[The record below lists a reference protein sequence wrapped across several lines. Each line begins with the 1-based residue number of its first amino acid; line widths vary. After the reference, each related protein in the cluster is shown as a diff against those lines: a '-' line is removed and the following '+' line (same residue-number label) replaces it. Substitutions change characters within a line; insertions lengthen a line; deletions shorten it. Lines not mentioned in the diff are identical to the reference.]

1 MKTIGVIV
9 AMNKEMAKLKT
20 IINVTETFEIYN
32 NTFFVESIITQKLF
46 LQFQVLARLMR
57 Q

>member
-20 IINVTETFEIYN
+20 IINVTETLSLIH
-32 NTFFVESIITQKLF
+32 I
-46 LQFQVLARLMR
+46 
-57 Q
+57 

>member
-32 NTFFVESIITQKLF
+32 NTFFCGEYNNTKI
-46 LQFQVLARLMR
+46 VLAISLPEEDR
-57 Q
+57 

>member
-20 IINVTETFEIYN
+20 IIKKKKNVTKRKY
-32 NTFFVESIITQKLF
+32 
-46 LQFQVLARLMR
+46 
-57 Q
+57 